1 MDIHPRAAEIE
12 QDLATF
18 TMSFVR
24 RNATDKQETKMAT
37 KELSTNKPVLYWL
50 TLAIMFTAFATVV
63 LS

>member
-12 QDLATF
+12 QDLATL

-24 RNATDKQETKMAT
+24 RNAVDKQETKMAT
-37 KELSTNKPVLYWL
+37 NQLNTNRPVLYWL
-50 TLAIMFTAFATVV
+50 TLAIMFAAFAAVV

>member
-12 QDLATF
+12 QDLATL

-24 RNATDKQETKMAT
+24 RNATDKQEIKMAT
-37 KELSTNKPVLYWL
+37 KELNTNKPVLYWL
-50 TLAIMFTAFATVV
+50 TLAIMFTAFAAVV